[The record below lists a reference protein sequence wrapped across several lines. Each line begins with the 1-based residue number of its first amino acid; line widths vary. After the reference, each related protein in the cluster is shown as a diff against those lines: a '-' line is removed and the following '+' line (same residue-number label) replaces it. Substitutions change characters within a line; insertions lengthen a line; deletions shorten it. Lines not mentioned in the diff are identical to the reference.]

1 MDFGGLCEDGGGG
14 EEVDKVLDG
23 GSSEVGV
30 AGGLVCV
37 SGLLSGRLVL
47 GGE

>member
-14 EEVDKVLDG
+14 EEVDEVLDE
-23 GSSEVGV
+23 GSGEVGV

-37 SGLLSGRLVL
+37 SGLLSGSW
-47 GGE
+47 GSGSE